1 MKKMSKI
8 LTFILVLAMVLGTVA
23 MAAEPSY
30 TISATD
36 GSLEHGSIT
45 LTYTYTVTKDVTD
58 DNNNTTSETKEV
70 TETAFLKKG
79 SLSADI
85 PKDAKVVISFNANTG
100 YEFIGAKDDANNP
113 IEDGAEITLTKSLI
127 ITPEFRLKDTLGGEA
142 KISSFKIDAI
152 CPSAYYWQQCHK
164 KDSNSNSV
172 LDNNLLKYTRYPGKL
187 NGTQSPSTEIA
198 KGYYVDLTLYVNDA
212 DYAAF
217 ISTNGN
223 SSDKFSVT
231 TPGDSSFLA
240 GSTNP
245 SASAVINAT
254 TDGKGYS
261 ITLTGVYYVGGSD
274 NTLKLIVTQGN
285 YNAILSCKI
294 DNATIIPTTPDDD
307 KPSEETTAAQPY
319 VIISSYSYGKGDLV
333 AGETRNVTMTFRNTS
348 KTMAVEN
355 MMVTMT
361 LPDAMMLTS
370 SSNSFYIE
378 SLAAEGTITK
388 TVNVTVKPT
397 AAAQSHSMTVD
408 FTYDYLD
415 NGTRRNAKTTE
426 TISMPVLQVDRFTVT
441 GIDLPTQIFVGE
453 ENNLSVNFVNKS
465 RTDIYNLSAKLS
477 CEALSNN
484 GEEQYLG
491 NLASGT
497 TSSAD
502 FYITANEKG
511 ELVGE
516 VIITYEDTNM
526 NQRTVS
532 VPFTTQAASYEDIY
546 GPTDPVDPGL
556 DPVGPVEP
564 ETTGFPWFWVI
575 AGVVVVAAGVFVAL
589 KLRKNK
595 KESVDEDED
604 I

>member
-1 MKKMSKI
+1 MTVKKMSKI

-23 MAAEPSY
+23 MAEVPTPAAKTPATQEETVTY
-30 TISATD
+30 TITAGIFTNGQMTIKYGTTQSPLASGASLTVEKDTEITVEFSAT
-36 GSLEHGSIT
+36 
-45 LTYTYTVTKDVTD
+45 
-58 DNNNTTSETKEV
+58 
-70 TETAFLKKG
+70 A
-79 SLSADI
+79 
-85 PKDAKVVISFNANTG
+85 G
-100 YEFIGAKDDANNP
+100 YEFVKATYKIGEK
-113 IEDGAEITLTKSLI
+113 ETSLSDGGKFTLTGDAT
-127 ITPEFRLKDTLGGEA
+127 ITPVFQAKSTLGGEKTA
-142 KISSFKIDAI
+142 DSFRLDAI
-152 CPSAYYWQQCHK
+152 CSGSYYWQMYHK
-164 KDSNSNSV
+164 DMA
-172 LDNNLLKYTRYPGKL
+172 NNKKYTKYPG
-187 NGTQSPSTEIA
+187 SPADKVNPSSEIV
-198 KGYYVDLTLYVNDA
+198 KGNYVDLTLYVTDNDFLSL
-212 DYAAF
+212 YG
-217 ISTNGN
+217 STGYSKNN
-223 SSDKFSVT
+223 FSVT

-240 GSTNP
+240 GSGAGAEIEKWTVG
-245 SASAVINAT
+245 STDKGMVIQ
-254 TDGKGYS
+254 
-261 ITLTGVYYVGGSD
+261 LTGVYYVGGSD
-274 NTLKLIVTQGN
+274 NTLKLIITQGN
-285 YNAILSCKI
+285 YNAIVTCKI
-294 DNATIIPTTPDDD
+294 DNATIIPTKPDDE
-307 KPSEETTAAQPY
+307 KPDTETTAAQPY

-333 AGETRNVTMTFRNTS
+333 AGETRNITMTFRNTS

-415 NGTRRNAKTTE
+415 NGVRRNAKTTE

-441 GIDLPTQIFVGE
+441 GIDQPQQIFIGE

-465 RTDIYNLSAKLS
+465 RTDIYNLSAKLN
-477 CEALSNN
+477 CEGLSNN

-502 FYITANEKG
+502 FYITGNEKC

-532 VPFTTQAASYEDIY
+532 VPFTTQVTSYEDVW
-546 GPTDPVDPGL
+546 GPSNPSVDPGT
-556 DPVGPVEP
+556 DPGTDPGMEEP
-564 ETTGFPWFWVI
+564 AGFPWFWVI
-575 AGVVVVAAGVFVAL
+575 GGVVVVAAGVFVYL

>member
-23 MAAEPSY
+23 MAEVPTPAANTPATQEETVTY
-30 TISATD
+30 TITAGTFTNGQMTIKYGTTQSPLASGASLTVEKDTEITVEFSAT
-36 GSLEHGSIT
+36 
-45 LTYTYTVTKDVTD
+45 
-58 DNNNTTSETKEV
+58 
-70 TETAFLKKG
+70 A
-79 SLSADI
+79 
-85 PKDAKVVISFNANTG
+85 G
-100 YEFIGAKDDANNP
+100 YEFVKATYKIGEK
-113 IEDGAEITLTKSLI
+113 ETSLSDGGKFTLTGDAT
-127 ITPEFRLKDTLGGEA
+127 ITPVFQAKSTLGGEKTA
-142 KISSFKIDAI
+142 DSFRLDAI
-152 CPSAYYWQQCHK
+152 CSGSYYWQMYHK
-164 KDSNSNSV
+164 DMA
-172 LDNNLLKYTRYPGKL
+172 NNKKYTKYPG
-187 NGTQSPSTEIA
+187 SPADKVNPSSEIV
-198 KGYYVDLTLYVNDA
+198 KGNYVDLTLYVTDNDFLSL
-212 DYAAF
+212 YG
-217 ISTNGN
+217 STGYSKNN
-223 SSDKFSVT
+223 FSVT

-240 GSTNP
+240 GSGAGAEIDKWTVG
-245 SASAVINAT
+245 STDKGMVIQ
-254 TDGKGYS
+254 
-261 ITLTGVYYVGGSD
+261 LTGVYYVGGSD
-274 NTLKLIVTQGN
+274 NTLKLIITQGN
-285 YNAILSCKI
+285 YNAIVTCKI
-294 DNATIIPTTPDDD
+294 DNATIIPTKPDDE
-307 KPSEETTAAQPY
+307 KPDTETTAAQPY

-415 NGTRRNAKTTE
+415 NGVRRNAKTTE

-441 GIDLPTQIFVGE
+441 GIDLPQQIFIGE

-465 RTDIYNLSAKLS
+465 RTDIYNLSAKLN
-477 CEALSNN
+477 CEGLSNN

-502 FYITANEKG
+502 FYITGNEKG

-532 VPFTTQAASYEDIY
+532 VPFTTQVTSYEDVW
-546 GPTDPVDPGL
+546 GPSNPSVDPGM
-556 DPVGPVEP
+556 DPGTDPGMEEP
-564 ETTGFPWFWVI
+564 AGFPWFWVI
-575 AGVVVVAAGVFVAL
+575 GGVAVVAAGVFVYL

>member
-8 LTFILVLAMVLGTVA
+8 LIFILVLAMVLGTVA
-23 MAAEPSY
+23 MAEVPTPAAKTPATQEETVTY
-30 TISATD
+30 TITAGIFTNGQMTIKYGTTQSPLASGASLTVEKDTEITVEFSAT
-36 GSLEHGSIT
+36 
-45 LTYTYTVTKDVTD
+45 
-58 DNNNTTSETKEV
+58 
-70 TETAFLKKG
+70 A
-79 SLSADI
+79 
-85 PKDAKVVISFNANTG
+85 G
-100 YEFIGAKDDANNP
+100 YEFVKATYKIGEK
-113 IEDGAEITLTKSLI
+113 ETSLSDGGKFTLTGDAT
-127 ITPEFRLKDTLGGEA
+127 ITPVFQAKSTLGGEKTA
-142 KISSFKIDAI
+142 DSFRLDAI
-152 CPSAYYWQQCHK
+152 CSGSYYWQMYHK
-164 KDSNSNSV
+164 DMA
-172 LDNNLLKYTRYPGKL
+172 NNKKYTKYPG
-187 NGTQSPSTEIA
+187 SPLDKVNPSSEIV
-198 KGYYVDLTLYVNDA
+198 KGNYVDLTLYVTDNDFLSL
-212 DYAAF
+212 YG
-217 ISTNGN
+217 STGYSKNN
-223 SSDKFSVT
+223 FSVT

-240 GSTNP
+240 GSGAGAEIEKWTVG
-245 SASAVINAT
+245 STDKGMVIQ
-254 TDGKGYS
+254 
-261 ITLTGVYYVGGSD
+261 LTGVYYVGGSD
-274 NTLKLIVTQGN
+274 NTLKLIITQGN
-285 YNAILSCKI
+285 YNAIVTCKI
-294 DNATIIPTTPDDD
+294 DNATIIPTKPDDE
-307 KPSEETTAAQPY
+307 KPDTETTAAQPY

-333 AGETRNVTMTFRNTS
+333 AGETRNITMTFRNTS

-415 NGTRRNAKTTE
+415 NGVRRNAKTTE
-426 TISMPVLQVDRFTVT
+426 SISMPVLQVDRFTVT
-441 GIDLPTQIFVGE
+441 GIDLSQEIFMGE

-465 RTDIYNLSAKLS
+465 RTEIYNLSAKLN
-477 CEALSNN
+477 CEGLSNN

-497 TSSAD
+497 ASSAD
-502 FYITANEKG
+502 FYITGNEKG

-532 VPFTTQAASYEDIY
+532 VPFTTKVTSYEDAW
-546 GPTDPVDPGL
+546 GPQG
-556 DPVGPVEP
+556 PVGPQNPDDPGMDPGMEEP
-564 ETTGFPWFWVI
+564 AGFPWFWVI
-575 AGVVVVAAGVFVAL
+575 GGVVVVAAGVFVYL

-595 KESVDEDED
+595 KESVEEDED

>member
-1 MKKMSKI
+1 MTVKKMSKI
-8 LTFILVLAMVLGTVA
+8 LTFILVLAMVLSTVA
-23 MAAEPSY
+23 MAEVPTPAAKTPATKEETVTYTITAGTVENGTLTIKYGSTQEPLTTGAKTAAIAKDTDITVVAEPKAGYELVALNY
-30 TISATD
+30 TIGETTTDIKTD
-36 GSLEHGSIT
+36 GKFT
-45 LTYTYTVTKDVTD
+45 LT
-58 DNNNTTSETKEV
+58 
-70 TETAFLKKG
+70 G
-79 SLSADI
+79 
-85 PKDAKVVISFNANTG
+85 NAT
-100 YEFIGAKDDANNP
+100 
-113 IEDGAEITLTKSLI
+113 
-127 ITPEFRLKDTLGGEA
+127 ITPVFQAKSTLGGEKTA
-142 KISSFKIDAI
+142 DSFRLDAI
-152 CPSAYYWQQCHK
+152 CSGSYYWQMYHK
-164 KDSNSNSV
+164 DMA
-172 LDNNLLKYTRYPGKL
+172 NNKKYTKYPG
-187 NGTQSPSTEIA
+187 SPADKVNPSSEIV
-198 KGYYVDLTLYVNDA
+198 KGNYVDLTLYVTDNDFLSL
-212 DYAAF
+212 YG
-217 ISTNGN
+217 STGYSKNN
-223 SSDKFSVT
+223 FSVT

-240 GSTNP
+240 GSGAGAEIEKWTVG
-245 SASAVINAT
+245 STDKGMVIQ
-254 TDGKGYS
+254 
-261 ITLTGVYYVGGSD
+261 LTGVYYVGGSD
-274 NTLKLIVTQGN
+274 NTLKLIITQGN
-285 YNAILSCKI
+285 YNAIVTCKI
-294 DNATIIPTTPDDD
+294 DNATIIPTKPDDE
-307 KPSEETTAAQPY
+307 KPDTETTAAQPY

-333 AGETRNVTMTFRNTS
+333 AGETRNITMTFRNTS

-415 NGTRRNAKTTE
+415 NGVRRNAKTTE

-441 GIDLPTQIFVGE
+441 GIDLPQQIFIGE

-465 RTDIYNLSAKLS
+465 RTDIYNLSAKLN
-477 CEALSNN
+477 CEGLSNN

-502 FYITANEKG
+502 FYITGNEKC

-532 VPFTTQAASYEDIY
+532 VPFTTQVTSYEDVW
-546 GPTDPVDPGL
+546 GPSNPSVDPGM
-556 DPVGPVEP
+556 DPGTDPGMEEP
-564 ETTGFPWFWVI
+564 AGFPWFWVI
-575 AGVVVVAAGVFVAL
+575 GGVVVVAAGVFVYL

>member
-1 MKKMSKI
+1 MTVKKMSKI

-23 MAAEPSY
+23 MAEVPTPAANTPATQEETVTY
-30 TISATD
+30 TITAGTFTNGQMTIKYGTTQSPLASGASLTVEKDTEITVEFSAT
-36 GSLEHGSIT
+36 
-45 LTYTYTVTKDVTD
+45 
-58 DNNNTTSETKEV
+58 
-70 TETAFLKKG
+70 A
-79 SLSADI
+79 
-85 PKDAKVVISFNANTG
+85 G
-100 YEFIGAKDDANNP
+100 YEFVKATYKIGEK
-113 IEDGAEITLTKSLI
+113 ETSLSDGGKFTLTGDAT
-127 ITPEFRLKDTLGGEA
+127 ITPVFQAKSTLGGEKTA
-142 KISSFKIDAI
+142 DSFRLDAI
-152 CPSAYYWQQCHK
+152 CSGSYYWQMYHK
-164 KDSNSNSV
+164 DMA
-172 LDNNLLKYTRYPGKL
+172 NNKKYTKYPG
-187 NGTQSPSTEIA
+187 SPADKVNPSSEIV
-198 KGYYVDLTLYVNDA
+198 KGNYVDLTLYVTDND
-212 DYAAF
+212 F
-217 ISTNGN
+217 LKLCSSTGYSKDN
-223 SSDKFSVT
+223 FSVT

-240 GSTNP
+240 GSGAGAEIGKWTVG
-245 SASAVINAT
+245 STDKGMVIQ
-254 TDGKGYS
+254 
-261 ITLTGVYYVGGSD
+261 LTGVYYVGGSD
-274 NTLKLIVTQGN
+274 NTLKLIITQGN
-285 YNAILSCKI
+285 YNAIVTCKI
-294 DNATIIPTTPDDD
+294 DNATIIPTKPDDE
-307 KPSEETTAAQPY
+307 KPDTETTAAQPY

-333 AGETRNVTMTFRNTS
+333 AGETRNITMTFRNTS

-415 NGTRRNAKTTE
+415 NGVRRNAKTTE

-441 GIDLPTQIFVGE
+441 GIDLPQQIFIGE

-465 RTDIYNLSAKLS
+465 RTDIYNLSAKLN
-477 CEALSNN
+477 CEGLSNN

-502 FYITANEKG
+502 FYITGNEKG

-532 VPFTTQAASYEDIY
+532 VPFTTQVTSYEDVW
-546 GPTDPVDPGL
+546 GPSNPSVDPGM
-556 DPVGPVEP
+556 DPGTDPGMEEP
-564 ETTGFPWFWVI
+564 AGFPWFWVI
-575 AGVVVVAAGVFVAL
+575 GGVAVVAAGVFVYL

>member
-23 MAAEPSY
+23 MAAEGDSTGTPTATTTY
-30 TISATD
+30 TITAGAFTNGTITVKYSD
-36 GSLEHGSIT
+36 GGKDYQLSIT
-45 LTYTYTVTKDVTD
+45 AGGTVTVKSGTKVT
-58 DNNNTTSETKEV
+58 V
-70 TETAFLKKG
+70 
-79 SLSADI
+79 
-85 PKDAKVVISFNANTG
+85 SFNPKPG
-100 YEFIGAKDDANNP
+100 YEFVSATYKVGDTDAKSVADFGE
-113 IEDGAEITLTKSLI
+113 IEITGNTA
-127 ITPEFRLKDTLGGEA
+127 ITPVFQAKSTLGGEKTA
-142 KISSFKIDAI
+142 DSFRLDAI
-152 CPSAYYWQQCHK
+152 CSGSYYWQMYHK
-164 KDSNSNSV
+164 DMA
-172 LDNNLLKYTRYPGKL
+172 NNKKYTKYPG
-187 NGTQSPSTEIA
+187 SPADKVNPSSEIV
-198 KGYYVDLTLYVNDA
+198 KGNYVDLTLYVTDT
-212 DYAAF
+212 DYVTF
-217 ISTNGN
+217 INGDT
-223 SSDKFSVT
+223 DKNKLFSVT

-240 GSTNP
+240 GNTTP
-245 SASAVINAT
+245 SANAEIAAWE
-254 TDGKGYS
+254 GKGY
-261 ITLTGVYYVGGSD
+261 TVKLTGVYYVGGSD
-274 NTLKLIVTQGN
+274 NTLKLIITQGN

-294 DNATIIPTTPDDD
+294 DNATIVPEKENDKKPD
-307 KPSEETTAAQPY
+307 EETTAAQPY

-333 AGETRNVTMTFRNTS
+333 AGETRNITMTFRNTS

-415 NGTRRNAKTTE
+415 NGVRRNAKTTE

-441 GIDLPTQIFVGE
+441 GIDLPQQIFIGE

-465 RTDIYNLSAKLS
+465 RTDIYNLSAKLN
-477 CEALSNN
+477 CEGLSNN

-502 FYITANEKG
+502 FYITGNEKC

-532 VPFTTQAASYEDIY
+532 VPFTTQVTSYEDVW
-546 GPTDPVDPGL
+546 GPSNPSVDPGM
-556 DPVGPVEP
+556 DPGTDPGMEEP
-564 ETTGFPWFWVI
+564 AGFPWFWVI
-575 AGVVVVAAGVFVAL
+575 GGVVVVAAGVFVYL

>member
-1 MKKMSKI
+1 MTVKKMSKI

-23 MAAEPSY
+23 MADQSDGTNTGNTTNDTYTITAGSFENGTLTIKYDSTQSPLTAGATSKAIAKGTEVTILAEPKAGYELVALNY
-30 TISATD
+30 TIGETTTDIKTD
-36 GSLEHGSIT
+36 GKFT
-45 LTYTYTVTKDVTD
+45 LT
-58 DNNNTTSETKEV
+58 
-70 TETAFLKKG
+70 G
-79 SLSADI
+79 
-85 PKDAKVVISFNANTG
+85 NAT
-100 YEFIGAKDDANNP
+100 
-113 IEDGAEITLTKSLI
+113 
-127 ITPEFRLKDTLGGEA
+127 ITPVFQAKSTLGGEKTA
-142 KISSFKIDAI
+142 DSFRLDAI
-152 CPSAYYWQQCHK
+152 CSGSYYWQMYHK
-164 KDSNSNSV
+164 DMA
-172 LDNNLLKYTRYPGKL
+172 NNKKYTKYPG
-187 NGTQSPSTEIA
+187 SPADKVNPSSEIV
-198 KGYYVDLTLYVNDA
+198 KGNYVDLTLYVTD
-212 DYAAF
+212 DDFLSLYG
-217 ISTNGN
+217 STGYSKNN
-223 SSDKFSVT
+223 FSVT

-240 GSTNP
+240 GSGAGAEIEKWTVG
-245 SASAVINAT
+245 STDKGMVIQ
-254 TDGKGYS
+254 
-261 ITLTGVYYVGGSD
+261 LTGVYYVGGSD
-274 NTLKLIVTQGN
+274 NTLKLIITQGN
-285 YNAILSCKI
+285 YNAIVTCKI
-294 DNATIIPTTPDDD
+294 DNATIVPEKENDKKPD
-307 KPSEETTAAQPY
+307 EETTAAQPY

-333 AGETRNVTMTFRNTS
+333 AGETRNITMTFRNTS

-415 NGTRRNAKTTE
+415 NGVRRNAKTTE

-441 GIDLPTQIFVGE
+441 GIDLPQQIFIGE

-465 RTDIYNLSAKLS
+465 RTDIYNLSAKLN
-477 CEALSNN
+477 CEGLSNN

-502 FYITANEKG
+502 FYITGNEKC

-532 VPFTTQAASYEDIY
+532 VPFTTQVTSYEDVW
-546 GPTDPVDPGL
+546 GPSNPSVDPGM
-556 DPVGPVEP
+556 DPGTDPGMEEP
-564 ETTGFPWFWVI
+564 AGFPWFWVI
-575 AGVVVVAAGVFVAL
+575 GGVVVVAAGVFVYL

>member
-1 MKKMSKI
+1 MTVKKMSKI

-23 MAAEPSY
+23 MAAETP
-30 TISATD
+30 
-36 GSLEHGSIT
+36 
-45 LTYTYTVTKDVTD
+45 YTVSAPADSLTHGKITITYDTADTEKDGTKTVNGFLNST
-58 DNNNTTSETKEV
+58 TTSIELPSDVKKIKV
-70 TETAFLKKG
+70 SFTAN
-79 SLSADI
+79 
-85 PKDAKVVISFNANTG
+85 PG
-100 YEFIGAKDDANNP
+100 YEFVSATYKVGDADAKPVADFGE
-113 IEDGAEITLTKSLI
+113 IEITGNTT
-127 ITPEFRLKDTLGGEA
+127 ITPVFQAKSTLGGEKTA
-142 KISSFKIDAI
+142 DSFRLDAI
-152 CPSAYYWQQCHK
+152 CSGSYYWQMYHK
-164 KDSNSNSV
+164 DMA
-172 LDNNLLKYTRYPGKL
+172 NNKKYTKYPG
-187 NGTQSPSTEIA
+187 SPADKVNPSSEIV
-198 KGYYVDLTLYVNDA
+198 KGNYVDLTLYVTDT
-212 DYAAF
+212 DYVTF
-217 ISTNGN
+217 INGDT
-223 SSDKFSVT
+223 DKNKLFSVT

-240 GSTNP
+240 GNTTP
-245 SASAVINAT
+245 SANAEIAAWE
-254 TDGKGYS
+254 GKGY
-261 ITLTGVYYVGGSD
+261 TVKLTGVYYVGGSD
-274 NTLKLIVTQGN
+274 NTLKLIITQGN
-285 YNAILSCKI
+285 YNAIVTCKI
-294 DNATIIPTTPDDD
+294 DNATIVPEKENDKKPD
-307 KPSEETTAAQPY
+307 EETTAAQPY

-333 AGETRNVTMTFRNTS
+333 AGETRNITMTFRNTS

-415 NGTRRNAKTTE
+415 NGVRRNAKTTE

-441 GIDLPTQIFVGE
+441 GIDLPQQIFIGE

-465 RTDIYNLSAKLS
+465 RTDIYNLSAKLN
-477 CEALSNN
+477 CEGLSNN

-502 FYITANEKG
+502 FYITGNEKC

-532 VPFTTQAASYEDIY
+532 VPFTTQVTSYEDVW
-546 GPTDPVDPGL
+546 GPSNPSVDPGM
-556 DPVGPVEP
+556 DPGTDPGMEEP
-564 ETTGFPWFWVI
+564 AGFPWFWVI
-575 AGVVVVAAGVFVAL
+575 GGVVVVAAGVFVYL

-595 KESVDEDED
+595 KESVEEDED

>member
-1 MKKMSKI
+1 MTVKKMSKI
-8 LTFILVLAMVLGTVA
+8 LIFILVLAMVLGTVA
-23 MAAEPSY
+23 MAEVPTPAAKTPATQEETVTY
-30 TISATD
+30 TITAGIFTNGQMTIKYGTTQSPLASGASLTVEKDTEITVELSAT
-36 GSLEHGSIT
+36 
-45 LTYTYTVTKDVTD
+45 
-58 DNNNTTSETKEV
+58 
-70 TETAFLKKG
+70 A
-79 SLSADI
+79 
-85 PKDAKVVISFNANTG
+85 G
-100 YEFIGAKDDANNP
+100 YEFVKATYKIGEK
-113 IEDGAEITLTKSLI
+113 ETSLSDGGKFTLTGDAT
-127 ITPEFRLKDTLGGEA
+127 ITPVFQAKSTLGGEKTA
-142 KISSFKIDAI
+142 DSFRLDAI
-152 CPSAYYWQQCHK
+152 CSGSYYWQMYHK
-164 KDSNSNSV
+164 DMA
-172 LDNNLLKYTRYPGKL
+172 NNKKYTKYPG
-187 NGTQSPSTEIA
+187 SPADKVNPSSEIV
-198 KGYYVDLTLYVNDA
+198 KGNYVDLTLYVTD
-212 DYAAF
+212 DDFLSLYG
-217 ISTNGN
+217 STGYNKN
-223 SSDKFSVT
+223 NFSVT

-240 GSTNP
+240 GSGAGAEIEKWTVG
-245 SASAVINAT
+245 STDKGMVIQ
-254 TDGKGYS
+254 
-261 ITLTGVYYVGGSD
+261 LTGVYYVGGND

-294 DNATIIPTTPDDD
+294 DNATIVPEKENDKKPD
-307 KPSEETTAAQPY
+307 EETTAAQPY

-333 AGETRNVTMTFRNTS
+333 AGETRNITMTFRNTS

-415 NGTRRNAKTTE
+415 NGVRRNAKTTE

-441 GIDLPTQIFVGE
+441 GIDLPQQIFIGE

-465 RTDIYNLSAKLS
+465 RTDIYNLSAKLN
-477 CEALSNN
+477 CEGLSNN

-502 FYITANEKG
+502 FYITGNEKC

-532 VPFTTQAASYEDIY
+532 VPFTTQVTSYEDVW
-546 GPTDPVDPGL
+546 GPSNPSVDPGT
-556 DPVGPVEP
+556 DPGTDPGMEEP
-564 ETTGFPWFWVI
+564 AGFPWFWVI
-575 AGVVVVAAGVFVAL
+575 GGVVVVAAGVFVYL

>member
-1 MKKMSKI
+1 MTVKKMSKI

-23 MAAEPSY
+23 MAEVPTPAAKTPATQEETVTY
-30 TISATD
+30 TITAGTFTNGQMTIKYGTTQSPLASGASLTVEKDTEITVEFSAT
-36 GSLEHGSIT
+36 
-45 LTYTYTVTKDVTD
+45 
-58 DNNNTTSETKEV
+58 
-70 TETAFLKKG
+70 A
-79 SLSADI
+79 
-85 PKDAKVVISFNANTG
+85 G
-100 YEFIGAKDDANNP
+100 YEFVKATYKIGEN
-113 IEDGAEITLTKSLI
+113 ETSLSDGGKFTLTGNAT
-127 ITPEFRLKDTLGGEA
+127 ITPVFQAKSTLGGEKA
-142 KISSFKIDAI
+142 ADSFRLDAI
-152 CPSAYYWQQCHK
+152 CSGSYYWQMYHK
-164 KDSNSNSV
+164 DMA
-172 LDNNLLKYTRYPGKL
+172 NNKKYTKYPG
-187 NGTQSPSTEIA
+187 SPADKVNPSSEIV
-198 KGYYVDLTLYVNDA
+198 KGNYVDLTLYVTD
-212 DYAAF
+212 DDFLSLYG
-217 ISTNGN
+217 STGYSKNN
-223 SSDKFSVT
+223 FSVT

-240 GSTNP
+240 GSGAGAEIEKWTVG
-245 SASAVINAT
+245 S
-254 TDGKGYS
+254 TDKGME
-261 ITLTGVYYVGGSD
+261 IQLTGVYYVGGSD
-274 NTLKLIVTQGN
+274 NTLKLIITQGN
-285 YNAILSCKI
+285 YNAIVTCKI
-294 DNATIIPTTPDDD
+294 DNATIIPTKPDDE
-307 KPSEETTAAQPY
+307 KPDTETTAAQPY

-333 AGETRNVTMTFRNTS
+333 AGETRNITMTFRNTS

-415 NGTRRNAKTTE
+415 NGVRRNAKTTE

-441 GIDLPTQIFVGE
+441 GIDLSQEIFMGE

-465 RTDIYNLSAKLS
+465 RTEIYNLSAKLN
-477 CEALSNN
+477 CEGLSNN

-497 TSSAD
+497 ASSAD
-502 FYITANEKG
+502 FYITGNEKG

-532 VPFTTQAASYEDIY
+532 VPFTTKVTSYEDVW
-546 GPTDPVDPGL
+546 GPQGPVSPQNPDDPGM
-556 DPVGPVEP
+556 DPGMEQPA
-564 ETTGFPWFWVI
+564 GFPWFWVI
-575 AGVVVVAAGVFVAL
+575 GGVVVVAAGVFVYL

-595 KESVDEDED
+595 KESVEEDED

>member
-1 MKKMSKI
+1 MTVKKMSKI

-23 MAAEPSY
+23 MAADGDPVTTPTY
-30 TISATD
+30 TITAGTFTNGSISLTLVGND
-36 GSLEHGSIT
+36 GKDTSLGSIT
-45 LTYTYTVTKDVTD
+45 VTNGKIENIEKDSKV
-58 DNNNTTSETKEV
+58 
-70 TETAFLKKG
+70 
-79 SLSADI
+79 
-85 PKDAKVVISFNANTG
+85 KVVFVPSPG
-100 YEFIGAKDDANNP
+100 YEFVGAKDGTEK
-113 IEDGAEITLTKSLI
+113 IIKDGDVLTITDNLT
-127 ITPEFRLKDTLGGEA
+127 ITPVFAPKASLGSAAAVNSYTLQ
-142 KISSFKIDAI
+142 AI
-152 CPSAYYWQQCHK
+152 CPSAYYWQQYHK
-164 KDSNSNSV
+164 TTGGGDT
-172 LDNNLLKYTRYPGKL
+172 KYTRYPGKL

-198 KGYYVDLTLYVNDA
+198 KGYYVDLTLYVNDT
-212 DYAAF
+212 DYVTF
-217 ISTNGN
+217 IGQEGN
-223 SSDKFSVT
+223 DNDKFSVT

-240 GSTNP
+240 GNTTP
-245 SASAVINAT
+245 SANAEIAPWEE
-254 TDGKGYS
+254 GKGY
-261 ITLTGVYYVGGSD
+261 TVKLTGVYYVGGND

-294 DNATIIPTTPDDD
+294 DNATIVPEKENDKKPD
-307 KPSEETTAAQPY
+307 EETTAAQPY

-333 AGETRNVTMTFRNTS
+333 AGETRNITMTFRNTS

-388 TVNVTVKPT
+388 TVNVTVKSN

-415 NGTRRNAKTTE
+415 NGVRRNAKTTE

-441 GIDLPTQIFVGE
+441 GIDLPQQIFIGE

-465 RTDIYNLSAKLS
+465 RTDIYNLSAKLN
-477 CEALSNN
+477 CEGLSNN

-502 FYITANEKG
+502 FYITGNEKC

-532 VPFTTQAASYEDIY
+532 VPFTTQVTSYEDVW
-546 GPTDPVDPGL
+546 GPSNPSVDPGM
-556 DPVGPVEP
+556 DPGTDPGMEEP
-564 ETTGFPWFWVI
+564 AGFPWFWVI
-575 AGVVVVAAGVFVAL
+575 GGVVVVAAGVFVYL

>member
-1 MKKMSKI
+1 MTVKKMSKI

-23 MAAEPSY
+23 MAEVPTPAANTPATQEETVTY
-30 TISATD
+30 TITAGTFTNGQMTIKYGTTQSPLASGASLTVEKDTEITVEFSAT
-36 GSLEHGSIT
+36 
-45 LTYTYTVTKDVTD
+45 
-58 DNNNTTSETKEV
+58 
-70 TETAFLKKG
+70 A
-79 SLSADI
+79 
-85 PKDAKVVISFNANTG
+85 G
-100 YEFIGAKDDANNP
+100 YEFVKATYKIGEK
-113 IEDGAEITLTKSLI
+113 ETSLSDGGKFTLTGDAT
-127 ITPEFRLKDTLGGEA
+127 ITPVFQAKSTLGGEKTA
-142 KISSFKIDAI
+142 DSFRLDAI
-152 CPSAYYWQQCHK
+152 CSGSYYWQMYHK
-164 KDSNSNSV
+164 DMA
-172 LDNNLLKYTRYPGKL
+172 NNKKYTKYPG
-187 NGTQSPSTEIA
+187 SPADKVNPSSEIV
-198 KGYYVDLTLYVNDA
+198 KGNYVDLTLYVTDND
-212 DYAAF
+212 F
-217 ISTNGN
+217 LKLCSSTGYSKDN
-223 SSDKFSVT
+223 FSVT

-240 GSTNP
+240 GSGAGAEIGKWTVG
-245 SASAVINAT
+245 STDKGMVIQ
-254 TDGKGYS
+254 
-261 ITLTGVYYVGGSD
+261 LTGVYYVGGSD
-274 NTLKLIVTQGN
+274 NTLKLIITQGN
-285 YNAILSCKI
+285 YNAIVTCKI
-294 DNATIIPTTPDDD
+294 DNATIIPTKPDDE
-307 KPSEETTAAQPY
+307 KPDTETTAAQPY

-415 NGTRRNAKTTE
+415 NGVRRNAKTTE

-441 GIDLPTQIFVGE
+441 GIDLPQQIFIGE

-465 RTDIYNLSAKLS
+465 RTDIYNLSAKLN
-477 CEALSNN
+477 CEGLSNN

-502 FYITANEKG
+502 FYITGNEKC

-532 VPFTTQAASYEDIY
+532 VPFTTQVTSYEDVW
-546 GPTDPVDPGL
+546 GPSNPSVDPGM
-556 DPVGPVEP
+556 DPGTDPGMEEP
-564 ETTGFPWFWVI
+564 AGFPWFWVI
-575 AGVVVVAAGVFVAL
+575 GGVAVVAAGVFVYL

>member
-1 MKKMSKI
+1 MTVKKISKI

-23 MAAEPSY
+23 MADQSDGTNTGNTTNDTYTITAGSFENGTLTIKYDSTQSPLTAGAISKAIAKGTEVTILAEPKAGYELVALNY
-30 TISATD
+30 TIGETTTDIKTD
-36 GSLEHGSIT
+36 GKFT
-45 LTYTYTVTKDVTD
+45 LT
-58 DNNNTTSETKEV
+58 
-70 TETAFLKKG
+70 G
-79 SLSADI
+79 
-85 PKDAKVVISFNANTG
+85 NAT
-100 YEFIGAKDDANNP
+100 
-113 IEDGAEITLTKSLI
+113 
-127 ITPEFRLKDTLGGEA
+127 ITPVFQAKSTLGGEKTA
-142 KISSFKIDAI
+142 DSFRLDAI
-152 CPSAYYWQQCHK
+152 CSGSYYWQMYHK
-164 KDSNSNSV
+164 DMA
-172 LDNNLLKYTRYPGKL
+172 NNKKYTKYPG
-187 NGTQSPSTEIA
+187 SPADKVNPSSEIV
-198 KGYYVDLTLYVNDA
+198 KGNYVDLTLYVTDNDFLSL
-212 DYAAF
+212 YG
-217 ISTNGN
+217 STGYSKNN
-223 SSDKFSVT
+223 FSVT

-240 GSTNP
+240 GSGAGAEIEKWTVG
-245 SASAVINAT
+245 STDKGMVIQ
-254 TDGKGYS
+254 
-261 ITLTGVYYVGGSD
+261 LTGVYYVGGSD
-274 NTLKLIVTQGN
+274 NTLKLIITQGN
-285 YNAILSCKI
+285 YNAIVTCKI
-294 DNATIIPTTPDDD
+294 DNATIIPTKPDDE
-307 KPSEETTAAQPY
+307 KPDTETTAAQPY

-333 AGETRNVTMTFRNTS
+333 AGETRNITMTFRNTS

-415 NGTRRNAKTTE
+415 NGVRRNAKTTE

-441 GIDLPTQIFVGE
+441 GIDLPQQIFIGE

-465 RTDIYNLSAKLS
+465 RTDIYNLSAKLN
-477 CEALSNN
+477 CEGLSNN

-502 FYITANEKG
+502 FYITGNEKG

-532 VPFTTQAASYEDIY
+532 VPFTTQVTSYEDVW
-546 GPTDPVDPGL
+546 GPSNPSVDPGM
-556 DPVGPVEP
+556 DPGTDPGMEEP
-564 ETTGFPWFWVI
+564 AGFPWFWVI
-575 AGVVVVAAGVFVAL
+575 GGVVVVAAGVFVYL

>member
-8 LTFILVLAMVLGTVA
+8 LTFILVLAMVLSTVA
-23 MAAEPSY
+23 MADQSDGTNTGNTTNDTYTITAGSFENGTLTIKYDSTQSPLTAGATSKAIAKGTEVTILAEPKAGYELVALNY
-30 TISATD
+30 TIGKTTTDIKTD
-36 GSLEHGSIT
+36 GKFT
-45 LTYTYTVTKDVTD
+45 LT
-58 DNNNTTSETKEV
+58 
-70 TETAFLKKG
+70 G
-79 SLSADI
+79 
-85 PKDAKVVISFNANTG
+85 NAT
-100 YEFIGAKDDANNP
+100 
-113 IEDGAEITLTKSLI
+113 
-127 ITPEFRLKDTLGGEA
+127 ITPVFQAKSTLGGEKTA
-142 KISSFKIDAI
+142 DSFRLDAI
-152 CPSAYYWQQCHK
+152 CSGSYYWQMYHK
-164 KDSNSNSV
+164 DMA
-172 LDNNLLKYTRYPGKL
+172 NNKKYTKYPGPPADKV
-187 NGTQSPSTEIA
+187 NPSSEIV
-198 KGYYVDLTLYVNDA
+198 KGNYVDLTLYVTDNDFLSL
-212 DYAAF
+212 YG
-217 ISTNGN
+217 STGYSKDN
-223 SSDKFSVT
+223 FSVT

-240 GSTNP
+240 GSGAGAEIEKWTVG
-245 SASAVINAT
+245 STDKGMVIQ
-254 TDGKGYS
+254 
-261 ITLTGVYYVGGSD
+261 LTGVYYVGGND
-274 NTLKLIVTQGN
+274 NTLKLIITQGN
-285 YNAILSCKI
+285 YNAIVTCKI
-294 DNATIIPTTPDDD
+294 DNATIIPTKPDDE
-307 KPSEETTAAQPY
+307 KPDTETTAAQPY

-333 AGETRNVTMTFRNTS
+333 AGETRNITMTFRNTS

-415 NGTRRNAKTTE
+415 NGVRRNAKTTE

-441 GIDLPTQIFVGE
+441 GIDLSQEIFMGE

-465 RTDIYNLSAKLS
+465 RTEIYNLSAKLN
-477 CEALSNN
+477 CEGLSNN

-497 TSSAD
+497 ASSAD
-502 FYITANEKG
+502 FYITGNEKG

-532 VPFTTQAASYEDIY
+532 VPFTTKVVSYEDVW
-546 GPTDPVDPGL
+546 GPQG
-556 DPVGPVEP
+556 PVGPQNPDDPGMDPGMEEP
-564 ETTGFPWFWVI
+564 AGFPWFWVI
-575 AGVVVVAAGVFVAL
+575 GGVVVVAAGVFVYL

-595 KESVDEDED
+595 KESVEEDED

>member
-8 LTFILVLAMVLGTVA
+8 LIFILVLAMVLGTVA
-23 MAAEPSY
+23 MAEVPTPAAKTPATQEETVTY
-30 TISATD
+30 TSTAGIFTNGQMTIKYGTPKSPLASGASLTVEKDTEITVEFSAT
-36 GSLEHGSIT
+36 
-45 LTYTYTVTKDVTD
+45 
-58 DNNNTTSETKEV
+58 
-70 TETAFLKKG
+70 A
-79 SLSADI
+79 
-85 PKDAKVVISFNANTG
+85 G
-100 YEFIGAKDDANNP
+100 YEFVKATYKIGEK
-113 IEDGAEITLTKSLI
+113 ETSLSDGGKFTLTGDAT
-127 ITPEFRLKDTLGGEA
+127 ITPVFQAKSTLGGEKTA
-142 KISSFKIDAI
+142 DSFRLDAI
-152 CPSAYYWQQCHK
+152 CSGSYYWQMYHK
-164 KDSNSNSV
+164 DMA
-172 LDNNLLKYTRYPGKL
+172 NNKKYTKYPG
-187 NGTQSPSTEIA
+187 SPADKVNPSSEIV
-198 KGYYVDLTLYVNDA
+198 KGNYVDLTLYVTD
-212 DYAAF
+212 DDFLSLYG
-217 ISTNGN
+217 STGYNKN
-223 SSDKFSVT
+223 NFSVT

-240 GSTNP
+240 GSGAGAEIEKWTVG
-245 SASAVINAT
+245 STDKGMVIQ
-254 TDGKGYS
+254 
-261 ITLTGVYYVGGSD
+261 LTGVYYVGGND

-294 DNATIIPTTPDDD
+294 DNATIVPEKENDKKPD
-307 KPSEETTAAQPY
+307 EETTAAQPY

-333 AGETRNVTMTFRNTS
+333 AGETRNITMTFRNTS

-415 NGTRRNAKTTE
+415 NGVRRNAKTTE

-441 GIDLPTQIFVGE
+441 GIDLPQQIFIGE

-465 RTDIYNLSAKLS
+465 RTDIYNLSAKLN
-477 CEALSNN
+477 CEGLSNN

-502 FYITANEKG
+502 FYITGNEKC

-532 VPFTTQAASYEDIY
+532 VPFTTQVTSYEDVW
-546 GPTDPVDPGL
+546 GPSNPSVDPGT
-556 DPVGPVEP
+556 DPGTDPGMEEP
-564 ETTGFPWFWVI
+564 AGFPWFWVI
-575 AGVVVVAAGVFVAL
+575 GGVVVVAAGVFVYL

>member
-1 MKKMSKI
+1 MTVKKISKI

-23 MAAEPSY
+23 MAADPSEGTNTGNTTNDTY
-30 TISATD
+30 TIAAGTFAN
-36 GSLEHGSIT
+36 GSMTLKYGDNNQVPMTSGS
-45 LTYTYTVTKDVTD
+45 TVTVAKDTEITVELD
-58 DNNNTTSETKEV
+58 ANAGYEIVKIICSSGGNTTEIADGGKFTV
-70 TETAFLKKG
+70 TGDT
-79 SLSADI
+79 
-85 PKDAKVVISFNANTG
+85 T
-100 YEFIGAKDDANNP
+100 
-113 IEDGAEITLTKSLI
+113 ITPVFQTKS
-127 ITPEFRLKDTLGGEA
+127 TLGGEKSA
-142 KISSFKIDAI
+142 DSFRLDAI
-152 CPSAYYWQQCHK
+152 CTGGYYWQMYHK
-164 KDSNSNSV
+164 DTA
-172 LDNNLLKYTRYPGKL
+172 NNKKYTKYPG
-187 NGTQSPSTEIA
+187 SPADKVNPSSEIA
-198 KGYYVDLTLYVNDA
+198 KGNYVDLTLYVA
-212 DYAAF
+212 DEDFLSLAN
-217 ISTNGN
+217 STSYNK
-223 SSDKFSVT
+223 DKFSVT

-240 GSTNP
+240 GSGAGAEIEKWTVDNTDKGM
-245 SASAVINAT
+245 VIQ
-254 TDGKGYS
+254 
-261 ITLTGVYYVGGSD
+261 LTGVYYVGGSD
-274 NTLKLIVTQGN
+274 NTLKLIITQDN
-285 YNAILSCKI
+285 YNAIITCKI
-294 DNATIIPTTPDDD
+294 DNATIIPEKSDDN

-415 NGTRRNAKTTE
+415 NGVRRNAKTTE

-441 GIDLPTQIFVGE
+441 GIDLATQIFVGE
-453 ENNLSVNFVNKS
+453 ENSLSVNFVNKS
-465 RTDIYNLSAKLS
+465 RTEIYNLSAKLN
-477 CEALSNN
+477 CEALTNN

-511 ELVGE
+511 DIVGE

-532 VPFTTQAASYEDIY
+532 VPFTTQATSYEDIY
-546 GPTDPVDPGL
+546 GPTDPGMDPGI
-556 DPVGPVEP
+556 EP
-564 ETTGFPWFWVI
+564 MPEEPTNAGFPWFWVI
-575 AGVVVVAAGVFVAL
+575 AGVVVVAAGVFVYL

-595 KESVDEDED
+595 KESVEEDED

>member
-1 MKKMSKI
+1 MTVKKMSKI

-23 MAAEPSY
+23 MADQSDGTNTGNTTNDTYTITAGSFENGTLTIKYDSTQSPLTAGATSKAIAKGTEVTILAEPKAGYELVALNY
-30 TISATD
+30 TIGETTTD
-36 GSLEHGSIT
+36 IKTVGKFT
-45 LTYTYTVTKDVTD
+45 LT
-58 DNNNTTSETKEV
+58 
-70 TETAFLKKG
+70 G
-79 SLSADI
+79 
-85 PKDAKVVISFNANTG
+85 DAT
-100 YEFIGAKDDANNP
+100 
-113 IEDGAEITLTKSLI
+113 
-127 ITPEFRLKDTLGGEA
+127 ITPVFQAKSTLGGEKTA
-142 KISSFKIDAI
+142 DSFRLDAI
-152 CPSAYYWQQCHK
+152 CSGSYYWQMYHK
-164 KDSNSNSV
+164 DMA
-172 LDNNLLKYTRYPGKL
+172 NNKKYTKYPG
-187 NGTQSPSTEIA
+187 SPADKVNPSSEIV
-198 KGYYVDLTLYVNDA
+198 KGNYVDLTLYVTDND
-212 DYAAF
+212 F
-217 ISTNGN
+217 LNLCSSTGYSKDN
-223 SSDKFSVT
+223 FSVT

-240 GSTNP
+240 GSGAGAEIEKWTVG
-245 SASAVINAT
+245 STDKGMVIQ
-254 TDGKGYS
+254 
-261 ITLTGVYYVGGSD
+261 LTGVYYVGGSD
-274 NTLKLIVTQGN
+274 NTLKLIITQGN
-285 YNAILSCKI
+285 YNAIVTCKI
-294 DNATIIPTTPDDD
+294 DNATIVPEKENDKKPD
-307 KPSEETTAAQPY
+307 EETTAAQPY

-378 SLAAEGTITK
+378 SLAAEGNITK

-415 NGTRRNAKTTE
+415 NGVRRNAKTTE
-426 TISMPVLQVDRFTVT
+426 SISMPVLQVDRFTVT
-441 GIDLPTQIFVGE
+441 GIDLPQEIFMGE
-453 ENNLSVNFVNKS
+453 ESNLSVNFVNKS
-465 RTDIYNLSAKLS
+465 RTEIYNLSAKLN
-477 CEALSNN
+477 CEGISNN

-502 FYITANEKG
+502 FYITGNEKG

-532 VPFTTQAASYEDIY
+532 VPFTTKVVSYEDVW
-546 GPTDPVDPGL
+546 GPQG
-556 DPVGPVEP
+556 PVGPQNPDDPGMDPGMEQP
-564 ETTGFPWFWVI
+564 AGFPWFWVI
-575 AGVVVVAAGVFVAL
+575 GGVVVVAAGVFVYL

-595 KESVDEDED
+595 KESVEEDED

>member
-1 MKKMSKI
+1 MKKISKI

-23 MAAEPSY
+23 MAEVPTPAAKTPATKEETVTYTITAGTVENGTLTIKYGSTQEPLTTGAKTAAIAKDTDITVVAEPKAGYELVALNY
-30 TISATD
+30 TIGETTTDIKTD
-36 GSLEHGSIT
+36 GKFT
-45 LTYTYTVTKDVTD
+45 LT
-58 DNNNTTSETKEV
+58 
-70 TETAFLKKG
+70 G
-79 SLSADI
+79 
-85 PKDAKVVISFNANTG
+85 NAT
-100 YEFIGAKDDANNP
+100 
-113 IEDGAEITLTKSLI
+113 
-127 ITPEFRLKDTLGGEA
+127 ITPVFQAKSTLGGEKTA
-142 KISSFKIDAI
+142 DSFRLDAI
-152 CPSAYYWQQCHK
+152 CSGSYYWQMYHK
-164 KDSNSNSV
+164 DMA
-172 LDNNLLKYTRYPGKL
+172 NNKKYTKYPG
-187 NGTQSPSTEIA
+187 SPADKVNPSSEIV
-198 KGYYVDLTLYVNDA
+198 KGNYVDLTLYVTDT
-212 DYAAF
+212 DYVTF
-217 ISTNGN
+217 INGDITKN
-223 SSDKFSVT
+223 ELFSVT

-240 GSTNP
+240 GSGAGAEIEKWTVG
-245 SASAVINAT
+245 STDKGMVIQ
-254 TDGKGYS
+254 
-261 ITLTGVYYVGGSD
+261 LTGVYYVGGSD
-274 NTLKLIVTQGN
+274 NTLKLIITQGN
-285 YNAILSCKI
+285 YNAIVTCKI
-294 DNATIIPTTPDDD
+294 DNATIIPTKPDDE
-307 KPSEETTAAQPY
+307 KPDTETTAAQPY

-333 AGETRNVTMTFRNTS
+333 AGETRNITMTFRNTS

-415 NGTRRNAKTTE
+415 NGVRRNAKTTE

-441 GIDLPTQIFVGE
+441 GIDLPQQIFIGE

-465 RTDIYNLSAKLS
+465 RTDIYNLSAKLN
-477 CEALSNN
+477 CEGLSNN

-502 FYITANEKG
+502 FYITGNEKG

-532 VPFTTQAASYEDIY
+532 VPFTTQVTSYEDVW
-546 GPTDPVDPGL
+546 GPSNPSVDPGM
-556 DPVGPVEP
+556 DPGTDPGMEEP
-564 ETTGFPWFWVI
+564 AGFPWFWVI
-575 AGVVVVAAGVFVAL
+575 GGVVVVAAGVFVYL

>member
-1 MKKMSKI
+1 MKKISKI

-23 MAAEPSY
+23 MAADGDPVTTPTY
-30 TISATD
+30 TITAGTFTNGTITVKYSD
-36 GSLEHGSIT
+36 GGKDYQPSIT
-45 LTYTYTVTKDVTD
+45 AGGTVTVKSGTQI
-58 DNNNTTSETKEV
+58 T
-70 TETAFLKKG
+70 L
-79 SLSADI
+79 
-85 PKDAKVVISFNANTG
+85 SFNPSPG
-100 YEFIGAKDDANNP
+100 YEFIKAVDGAKNVIKDEA
-113 IEDGAEITLTKSLI
+113 TLTI
-127 ITPEFRLKDTLGGEA
+127 TDNITITPEFAPKASLGSAAAVNSYTLQT
-142 KISSFKIDAI
+142 I
-152 CPSAYYWQQCHK
+152 CPSAYYWQQYHK
-164 KDSNSNSV
+164 TPGGGDT
-172 LDNNLLKYTRYPGKL
+172 KYTRYPGKL
-187 NGTQSPSTEIA
+187 NGNQSPSTEIA
-198 KGYYVDLTLYVNDA
+198 KGYYVDLTLYVNDT
-212 DYAAF
+212 DYVTF
-217 ISTNGN
+217 IGQEGN
-223 SSDKFSVT
+223 NNDKFSVT

-240 GSTNP
+240 GNTTP
-245 SASAVINAT
+245 SANAEIAALAE
-254 TDGKGYS
+254 GKGY
-261 ITLTGVYYVGGSD
+261 TVKLTGVYYVGGND

-294 DNATIIPTTPDDD
+294 DNATIVPEKENNKKPD
-307 KPSEETTAAQPY
+307 EETTAAQPY

-333 AGETRNVTMTFRNTS
+333 AGETRNITMTFRNTS

-388 TVNVTVKPT
+388 TVNVTVKSN

-415 NGTRRNAKTTE
+415 NGIRRNAKTTE
-426 TISMPVLQVDRFTVT
+426 SISMPVLQVDRFTVT
-441 GIDLPTQIFVGE
+441 GIDLPQEIFMGE
-453 ENNLSVNFVNKS
+453 ESNLSVNFVNKS
-465 RTDIYNLSAKLS
+465 RTEIYNLSAKLN
-477 CEALSNN
+477 CEGISNN

-502 FYITANEKG
+502 FYIKGNEKG

-532 VPFTTQAASYEDIY
+532 VPFTTKVVSHEDVW
-546 GPTDPVDPGL
+546 GPQG
-556 DPVGPVEP
+556 PVGPQNPDDPGMDPGMEQP
-564 ETTGFPWFWVI
+564 AGFPWFWVI
-575 AGVVVVAAGVFVAL
+575 GGVVVVAAGVFVYL

-595 KESVDEDED
+595 KESVEEDED

>member
-8 LTFILVLAMVLGTVA
+8 LIFILVLAMVLGTVA
-23 MAAEPSY
+23 MAEVPTPAAKTPATQEETVTY
-30 TISATD
+30 TITAGIFTNGQMMIKYGTTQSPLASGASLTVEKDTEITVEFSAT
-36 GSLEHGSIT
+36 
-45 LTYTYTVTKDVTD
+45 
-58 DNNNTTSETKEV
+58 
-70 TETAFLKKG
+70 A
-79 SLSADI
+79 
-85 PKDAKVVISFNANTG
+85 G
-100 YEFIGAKDDANNP
+100 YEFVKATYKIGEK
-113 IEDGAEITLTKSLI
+113 ETSLSDGGKFTLTGDAT
-127 ITPEFRLKDTLGGEA
+127 ITPVFQAKSTLGGEKTA
-142 KISSFKIDAI
+142 DSFRLDAI
-152 CPSAYYWQQCHK
+152 CSGSYYWQMYHK
-164 KDSNSNSV
+164 DMA
-172 LDNNLLKYTRYPGKL
+172 NNKKYTKYPG
-187 NGTQSPSTEIA
+187 SPADKVNPSSEIV
-198 KGYYVDLTLYVNDA
+198 KGNYVDLTLYVTD
-212 DYAAF
+212 DDFLSLYG
-217 ISTNGN
+217 STGYNKN
-223 SSDKFSVT
+223 NFSVT

-240 GSTNP
+240 GSGAGAEIEKWTVG
-245 SASAVINAT
+245 STDKGMVIQ
-254 TDGKGYS
+254 
-261 ITLTGVYYVGGSD
+261 LTGVYYVGGND

-294 DNATIIPTTPDDD
+294 DNATIVPEKENDKKPD
-307 KPSEETTAAQPY
+307 EETTAAQPY

-333 AGETRNVTMTFRNTS
+333 AGETRNITMTFRNTS

-415 NGTRRNAKTTE
+415 NGVRRNAKTTE

-441 GIDLPTQIFVGE
+441 GIDLPQQIFIGE

-465 RTDIYNLSAKLS
+465 RTDIYNLSAKLN
-477 CEALSNN
+477 CEGLSNN

-502 FYITANEKG
+502 FYITGNEKC

-532 VPFTTQAASYEDIY
+532 VPFTTQVTSYEDVW
-546 GPTDPVDPGL
+546 GPSNPSVDPGM
-556 DPVGPVEP
+556 DPGTDPGMEEP
-564 ETTGFPWFWVI
+564 AGFPWFWVI
-575 AGVVVVAAGVFVAL
+575 GGVVVVAAGVFVYL

>member
-8 LTFILVLAMVLGTVA
+8 LTFILVLAMVLSTVA
-23 MAAEPSY
+23 MAEVPTPAAKTPATKEETVTYTITAGTVENGTLTIKYGSTQEPLTTGAKTAAIAKDTDITVVAEPKAGYELVAINY
-30 TISATD
+30 TIGETTTDIKTD
-36 GSLEHGSIT
+36 GKFT
-45 LTYTYTVTKDVTD
+45 LT
-58 DNNNTTSETKEV
+58 
-70 TETAFLKKG
+70 G
-79 SLSADI
+79 
-85 PKDAKVVISFNANTG
+85 NAT
-100 YEFIGAKDDANNP
+100 
-113 IEDGAEITLTKSLI
+113 
-127 ITPEFRLKDTLGGEA
+127 ITPVFQAKSTLGGEKTA
-142 KISSFKIDAI
+142 DSFRLDAI
-152 CPSAYYWQQCHK
+152 CSGSYYWQMYHK
-164 KDSNSNSV
+164 DMA
-172 LDNNLLKYTRYPGKL
+172 NNKKYTKYPG
-187 NGTQSPSTEIA
+187 SPADKVNPSSEIV
-198 KGYYVDLTLYVNDA
+198 KGNYVDLTLYVTDNDFLSL
-212 DYAAF
+212 YG
-217 ISTNGN
+217 STGYSKNN
-223 SSDKFSVT
+223 FSVT

-240 GSTNP
+240 GSGAGAEIEKWTVG
-245 SASAVINAT
+245 S
-254 TDGKGYS
+254 TDKGME
-261 ITLTGVYYVGGSD
+261 IQLTGVYYVGGSD
-274 NTLKLIVTQGN
+274 NTLKLIITQGN
-285 YNAILSCKI
+285 YNAIVTCKI
-294 DNATIIPTTPDDD
+294 DNATIIPTKPDDE
-307 KPSEETTAAQPY
+307 KPDTETTAAQPY

-415 NGTRRNAKTTE
+415 NGVRRNAKTTE

-441 GIDLPTQIFVGE
+441 GIDLPQQIFIGE

-465 RTDIYNLSAKLS
+465 RTDIYNLSAKLN
-477 CEALSNN
+477 CEGLSNN

-502 FYITANEKG
+502 FYITGNEKG

-532 VPFTTQAASYEDIY
+532 VPFTTQVTSYEDVW
-546 GPTDPVDPGL
+546 GPSNPSVDPGM
-556 DPVGPVEP
+556 DPGTDPGMEEP
-564 ETTGFPWFWVI
+564 AGFPWFWVI
-575 AGVVVVAAGVFVAL
+575 GGVAVVAAGVFVYL

>member
-1 MKKMSKI
+1 MTVKKISKI

-23 MAAEPSY
+23 MADQSEGTNTGNTTNDTYTITAGKFENGTLTIKYNSTQSPLTAGATSSAIAKGTEVTILAEPKAGYELAALNY
-30 TISATD
+30 TIGETTTDIKTD
-36 GSLEHGSIT
+36 GKFV
-45 LTYTYTVTKDVTD
+45 LTGNATVTPV
-58 DNNNTTSETKEV
+58 
-70 TETAFLKKG
+70 FQ
-79 SLSADI
+79 
-85 PKDAKVVISFNANTG
+85 AKS
-100 YEFIGAKDDANNP
+100 
-113 IEDGAEITLTKSLI
+113 
-127 ITPEFRLKDTLGGEA
+127 TLGGEKTA
-142 KISSFKIDAI
+142 DSFRLDAI
-152 CPSAYYWQQCHK
+152 CSGSYYWQMYHK
-164 KDSNSNSV
+164 DMA
-172 LDNNLLKYTRYPGKL
+172 NNKKYTKYPG
-187 NGTQSPSTEIA
+187 SPADKVNPSSEIV
-198 KGYYVDLTLYVNDA
+198 KGNYVDLTLYVTDND
-212 DYAAF
+212 F
-217 ISTNGN
+217 LKLCSSTGYSKDN
-223 SSDKFSVT
+223 FSVT

-240 GSTNP
+240 GSGAGAEIEKWTVG
-245 SASAVINAT
+245 STDKGMVIQ
-254 TDGKGYS
+254 
-261 ITLTGVYYVGGSD
+261 LTGVYYVGGSD
-274 NTLKLIVTQGN
+274 NTLKLIITQGN
-285 YNAILSCKI
+285 YNAIVTCKI
-294 DNATIIPTTPDDD
+294 DNATIIPTKPDDE
-307 KPSEETTAAQPY
+307 KPDTETTAAQPY

-333 AGETRNVTMTFRNTS
+333 AGETRNITMTFRNTS

-415 NGTRRNAKTTE
+415 NGVRRNAKTTE

-441 GIDLPTQIFVGE
+441 GIDLPQQIFIGE

-465 RTDIYNLSAKLS
+465 RTDIYNLSAKLN
-477 CEALSNN
+477 CEGLSNN

-502 FYITANEKG
+502 FYITGNEKG

-532 VPFTTQAASYEDIY
+532 VPFTTQVTSYEDVW
-546 GPTDPVDPGL
+546 GPSNPSVDPGM
-556 DPVGPVEP
+556 DPGTDPGMEEP
-564 ETTGFPWFWVI
+564 AGFPWFWVI
-575 AGVVVVAAGVFVAL
+575 GGVAVVAAGVFVYL

>member
-8 LTFILVLAMVLGTVA
+8 LTFILVLAMVLSTVA
-23 MAAEPSY
+23 MAEVGGSTGTPTATTTY
-30 TISATD
+30 TITA
-36 GSLEHGSIT
+36 GSFDNGTIT
-45 LTYTYTVTKDVTD
+45 LKYTNDKGQ
-58 DNNNTTSETKEV
+58 EQQPPLKAG
-70 TETAFLKKG
+70 ETATVKSG
-79 SLSADI
+79 T
-85 PKDAKVVISFNANTG
+85 KVTVSFNPKPG
-100 YEFIGAKDDANNP
+100 YEFVSATYKVGDTGAQSVADFGE
-113 IEDGAEITLTKSLI
+113 IEITGNTT
-127 ITPEFRLKDTLGGEA
+127 ITPVFQAKSTLGGEKTA
-142 KISSFKIDAI
+142 DSFRLDAI
-152 CPSAYYWQQCHK
+152 CSGSYYWQMYHK
-164 KDSNSNSV
+164 DMA
-172 LDNNLLKYTRYPGKL
+172 NNKKYTKYPG
-187 NGTQSPSTEIA
+187 SPADKVNPSSEIV
-198 KGYYVDLTLYVNDA
+198 KGNYVDLTLYVTDND
-212 DYAAF
+212 F
-217 ISTNGN
+217 LNLCSSTGYSKDN
-223 SSDKFSVT
+223 FSVT

-240 GSTNP
+240 GSGAGAEIEKWTVG
-245 SASAVINAT
+245 STDKGMVIQ
-254 TDGKGYS
+254 
-261 ITLTGVYYVGGSD
+261 LTGVYYVGGND
-274 NTLKLIVTQGN
+274 NTLKLIITQGN
-285 YNAILSCKI
+285 YNAIVTCKI
-294 DNATIIPTTPDDD
+294 DNATIVPEKENDKKPD
-307 KPSEETTAAQPY
+307 EETTAAQPY

-333 AGETRNVTMTFRNTS
+333 AGETRNITMTFRNTS

-415 NGTRRNAKTTE
+415 NGVRRNAKTTE

-441 GIDLPTQIFVGE
+441 GIDLPQQIFIGE

-465 RTDIYNLSAKLS
+465 RTDIYNLSAKLN
-477 CEALSNN
+477 CEGLSNN

-502 FYITANEKG
+502 FYITGNEKC

-532 VPFTTQAASYEDIY
+532 VPFTTQVTSYEDVW
-546 GPTDPVDPGL
+546 GPSNPSVDPGM
-556 DPVGPVEP
+556 DPGTDPGMEEP
-564 ETTGFPWFWVI
+564 AGFPWFWVI
-575 AGVVVVAAGVFVAL
+575 GGVAVVAAGVFVYL

>member
-23 MAAEPSY
+23 MAAELSY
-30 TISATD
+30 TVSAPVD
-36 GSLEHGSIT
+36 SLTHGKIT
-45 LTYTYTVTKDVTD
+45 ITYDTADTEKGGTKTVNGFLNST
-58 DNNNTTSETKEV
+58 TTSIKLPNDV
-70 TETAFLKKG
+70 KKIKVSFTAN
-79 SLSADI
+79 
-85 PKDAKVVISFNANTG
+85 PG
-100 YEFIGAKDDANNP
+100 YEFVSATYKVGDTDAKSVADFGE
-113 IEDGAEITLTKSLI
+113 IEITDNTT
-127 ITPEFRLKDTLGGEA
+127 ITPVFQAKSTLGGEKTA
-142 KISSFKIDAI
+142 DSFRLDAI
-152 CPSAYYWQQCHK
+152 CSGSYYWQMYHK
-164 KDSNSNSV
+164 DMA
-172 LDNNLLKYTRYPGKL
+172 NNKKYTKYPG
-187 NGTQSPSTEIA
+187 SPAVKVNPSSEIV
-198 KGYYVDLTLYVNDA
+198 KGNYVDLTLYVTD
-212 DYAAF
+212 DDFLSLYG
-217 ISTNGN
+217 STGYSKNN
-223 SSDKFSVT
+223 FSVT

-240 GSTNP
+240 GSGAGAEIEKWTVG
-245 SASAVINAT
+245 STDKGMVIQ
-254 TDGKGYS
+254 
-261 ITLTGVYYVGGSD
+261 LTGVYYVGGSD
-274 NTLKLIVTQGN
+274 NTLKLIITQGN
-285 YNAILSCKI
+285 YNAIVTCKI
-294 DNATIIPTTPDDD
+294 DNATIVPEKENDKKPD
-307 KPSEETTAAQPY
+307 EETTAAQPY

-415 NGTRRNAKTTE
+415 NGVRRNAKTTE

-441 GIDLPTQIFVGE
+441 GIDLPQQIFIGE

-465 RTDIYNLSAKLS
+465 RTDIYNLSAKLN
-477 CEALSNN
+477 CEGLSNN

-502 FYITANEKG
+502 FYITGNEKG

-532 VPFTTQAASYEDIY
+532 VPFTTQVTSYEDVW
-546 GPTDPVDPGL
+546 GPSNPSVDPGM
-556 DPVGPVEP
+556 DPGTDPGMEEP
-564 ETTGFPWFWVI
+564 AGFPWFWVI
-575 AGVVVVAAGVFVAL
+575 GGVAVVAAGVFVYL

>member
-1 MKKMSKI
+1 MTVKKMSKI
-8 LTFILVLAMVLGTVA
+8 LTFILVLAMVLSTVA
-23 MAAEPSY
+23 MAADPPY
-30 TISATD
+30 TITAAP
-36 GSLEHGSIT
+36 GSLANGSISLKYNT
-45 LTYTYTVTKDVTD
+45 AIEGTTGTATFALNSTTMSKALPNDVKKVTV
-58 DNNNTTSETKEV
+58 S
-70 TETAFLKKG
+70 F
-79 SLSADI
+79 I
-85 PKDAKVVISFNANTG
+85 PNPG
-100 YEFIGAKDDANNP
+100 YEFVSAKDGNNNA
-113 IEDGAEITLTKSLI
+113 IADFAEIALTESI
-127 ITPEFRLKDTLGGEA
+127 TITPVFREKQSLGGE
-142 KISSFKIDAI
+142 KTVDSFRLDAI
-152 CPSAYYWQQCHK
+152 CNGYSNWQAYHK
-164 KDSNSNSV
+164 DTT
-172 LDNNLLKYTRYPGKL
+172 NNKKYTKYPG
-187 NGTQSPSTEIA
+187 SPKDNVTPSSEIT
-198 KGYYVDLTLYVNDA
+198 KGNYVDLTLYVTDNDFLSLTQKDGYDA
-212 DYAAF
+212 
-217 ISTNGN
+217 N
-223 SSDKFSVT
+223 KFSVT

-240 GSTNP
+240 GGSGYYG
-245 SASAVINAT
+245 SAIKSEANISIWKVNDT
-254 TDGKGYS
+254 PKGML
-261 ITLTGVYYVGGSD
+261 IELTGVYYVGGND

-294 DNATIIPTTPDDD
+294 DNATIVPEKENDKKPD
-307 KPSEETTAAQPY
+307 EETTAAQPY

-333 AGETRNVTMTFRNTS
+333 AGETRNITMTFRNTS

-415 NGTRRNAKTTE
+415 NGVRRNAKTTE

-441 GIDLPTQIFVGE
+441 GIDLPQQIFIGE

-465 RTDIYNLSAKLS
+465 RTDIYNLSAKLN
-477 CEALSNN
+477 CEGLSNN

-502 FYITANEKG
+502 FYITGNEKG

-532 VPFTTQAASYEDIY
+532 VPFTTQVTSYEDVW
-546 GPTDPVDPGL
+546 GPSNPSVDPGM
-556 DPVGPVEP
+556 DPGTDPGMEEP
-564 ETTGFPWFWVI
+564 AGFPWFWVI
-575 AGVVVVAAGVFVAL
+575 GGVVVVAAGVFVYL

>member
-1 MKKMSKI
+1 MTVKKMSKI
-8 LTFILVLAMVLGTVA
+8 LTFILVLAMVLSTVA
-23 MAAEPSY
+23 MAEVPTPAAKTPATKEETVTYTITAGTVENGTLTIKYGSTQEPLTTGAKTAAIAKDTDITVVAEPKAGYELVALNY
-30 TISATD
+30 TIGETTTDIKTD
-36 GSLEHGSIT
+36 GKFT
-45 LTYTYTVTKDVTD
+45 LT
-58 DNNNTTSETKEV
+58 
-70 TETAFLKKG
+70 G
-79 SLSADI
+79 
-85 PKDAKVVISFNANTG
+85 NAT
-100 YEFIGAKDDANNP
+100 
-113 IEDGAEITLTKSLI
+113 
-127 ITPEFRLKDTLGGEA
+127 ITPVFQAKSTLGGEKTA
-142 KISSFKIDAI
+142 DSFRLDAI
-152 CPSAYYWQQCHK
+152 CSGSYYWQMYHK
-164 KDSNSNSV
+164 DMA
-172 LDNNLLKYTRYPGKL
+172 NNKKYTKYPG
-187 NGTQSPSTEIA
+187 SPADKVNPSSEIV
-198 KGYYVDLTLYVNDA
+198 KGNYVDLTLYVTDNDFLSL
-212 DYAAF
+212 YG
-217 ISTNGN
+217 STGYSKNN
-223 SSDKFSVT
+223 FSVT

-240 GSTNP
+240 GSGAGAEIEKWTVG
-245 SASAVINAT
+245 STDKGMVIQ
-254 TDGKGYS
+254 
-261 ITLTGVYYVGGSD
+261 LTGVYYVGGSD

-294 DNATIIPTTPDDD
+294 DNATIVPEKENDKKPD
-307 KPSEETTAAQPY
+307 EETTAAQPY

-415 NGTRRNAKTTE
+415 NGVRRNAKTTE

-441 GIDLPTQIFVGE
+441 GIDLPQQIFIGE

-465 RTDIYNLSAKLS
+465 RTDIYNLSAKLN
-477 CEALSNN
+477 CEGLSNN

-502 FYITANEKG
+502 FYITGNEKC

-532 VPFTTQAASYEDIY
+532 VPFTTQVTSYEDVW
-546 GPTDPVDPGL
+546 GPSNPSVDPGM
-556 DPVGPVEP
+556 DPGTDPGMEEP
-564 ETTGFPWFWVI
+564 AGFPWFWVI
-575 AGVVVVAAGVFVAL
+575 GGVVVVAAGVFVYL

-595 KESVDEDED
+595 KESVEEDED

>member
-1 MKKMSKI
+1 MTVKKMSKI
-8 LTFILVLAMVLGTVA
+8 LIFILVLAMVLGTVA
-23 MAAEPSY
+23 MAEVPTPAAKTPATQEETVTY
-30 TISATD
+30 TITAGIFTNGQMTIKYGTTQSPLASGASLTVEKDTEITVEFSAT
-36 GSLEHGSIT
+36 
-45 LTYTYTVTKDVTD
+45 
-58 DNNNTTSETKEV
+58 
-70 TETAFLKKG
+70 A
-79 SLSADI
+79 
-85 PKDAKVVISFNANTG
+85 G
-100 YEFIGAKDDANNP
+100 YEFVKATYKIGEK
-113 IEDGAEITLTKSLI
+113 ETSLSDGGKFTLTGDAT
-127 ITPEFRLKDTLGGEA
+127 ITPVFQAKSTLGGEKTA
-142 KISSFKIDAI
+142 DSFRLDAI
-152 CPSAYYWQQCHK
+152 CSGSYYWQMYHK
-164 KDSNSNSV
+164 DMA
-172 LDNNLLKYTRYPGKL
+172 NNKKYTKYPG
-187 NGTQSPSTEIA
+187 SPADKVNPSSEIV
-198 KGYYVDLTLYVNDA
+198 KGNYVDLTLYVTDNDFLSL
-212 DYAAF
+212 YG
-217 ISTNGN
+217 STGYSKNN
-223 SSDKFSVT
+223 FSVT

-240 GSTNP
+240 GSGAGAEIEKWTVG
-245 SASAVINAT
+245 STDKGMVIQ
-254 TDGKGYS
+254 
-261 ITLTGVYYVGGSD
+261 LTGVYYVGGSD
-274 NTLKLIVTQGN
+274 NTLKLIITQGN
-285 YNAILSCKI
+285 YNAIVTCKI
-294 DNATIIPTTPDDD
+294 DNATIVPEKEND
-307 KPSEETTAAQPY
+307 KKPGEETTAAQPY

-333 AGETRNVTMTFRNTS
+333 AGETRNITMTFRNTS

-355 MMVTMT
+355 MMVTMS

-388 TVNVTVKPT
+388 TVNVTVKSN

-415 NGTRRNAKTTE
+415 NGVRRNAKTTE

-441 GIDLPTQIFVGE
+441 GIDLPQQIFIGE

-465 RTDIYNLSAKLS
+465 RTDIYNLSAKLN
-477 CEALSNN
+477 CEGLSNN

-502 FYITANEKG
+502 FYITGNEKC

-532 VPFTTQAASYEDIY
+532 VPFTTQVTSYEDVW
-546 GPTDPVDPGL
+546 GPSNPSVDPGM
-556 DPVGPVEP
+556 DPGTDPGMEEP
-564 ETTGFPWFWVI
+564 AGFPWFWVI
-575 AGVVVVAAGVFVAL
+575 GGVVVVAAGVFVYL

>member
-1 MKKMSKI
+1 MTVKKMSKI
-8 LTFILVLAMVLGTVA
+8 LIFILVLAMVLGTVA
-23 MAAEPSY
+23 MAEVPTPAAKTPATQEETVTY
-30 TISATD
+30 TITAGIFTNGQMTIKYGTPQSPLASGASLTVEKDTEITVEFSAT
-36 GSLEHGSIT
+36 
-45 LTYTYTVTKDVTD
+45 
-58 DNNNTTSETKEV
+58 
-70 TETAFLKKG
+70 A
-79 SLSADI
+79 
-85 PKDAKVVISFNANTG
+85 G
-100 YEFIGAKDDANNP
+100 YEFVKATYKIGEK
-113 IEDGAEITLTKSLI
+113 ETSLSDGGKFTLTGDAT
-127 ITPEFRLKDTLGGEA
+127 ITPVFQAKSTLGGEKTA
-142 KISSFKIDAI
+142 DSFRLDAI
-152 CPSAYYWQQCHK
+152 CSGSYYWQMYHK
-164 KDSNSNSV
+164 DMA
-172 LDNNLLKYTRYPGKL
+172 NNKKYTKYPG
-187 NGTQSPSTEIA
+187 SPADKVNPSSEIV
-198 KGYYVDLTLYVNDA
+198 KGNYVDLTLYVTD
-212 DYAAF
+212 DDFLSLYG
-217 ISTNGN
+217 STGYNKN
-223 SSDKFSVT
+223 NFSVT

-240 GSTNP
+240 GSGAGAEIEKWTVG
-245 SASAVINAT
+245 STDKGMVIQ
-254 TDGKGYS
+254 
-261 ITLTGVYYVGGSD
+261 LTGVYYVGGND

-294 DNATIIPTTPDDD
+294 DNATIVPEKENDKKPD
-307 KPSEETTAAQPY
+307 EETTAAQPY

-333 AGETRNVTMTFRNTS
+333 AGETRNITMTFRNTS

-415 NGTRRNAKTTE
+415 NGVRRNAKTTE
-426 TISMPVLQVDRFTVT
+426 TISMPVLHVDRFTVT
-441 GIDLPTQIFVGE
+441 GIDLPQQIFIGE

-465 RTDIYNLSAKLS
+465 RTDIYNLSAKLN
-477 CEALSNN
+477 CEGLSNN

-502 FYITANEKG
+502 FYITGNEKC

-532 VPFTTQAASYEDIY
+532 VPFTTQVTSYEDVW
-546 GPTDPVDPGL
+546 GPSNPSVDPGT
-556 DPVGPVEP
+556 DPGTDPGMEEP
-564 ETTGFPWFWVI
+564 AGFPWFWVI
-575 AGVVVVAAGVFVAL
+575 GGVVVVAAGVFVYL

>member
-1 MKKMSKI
+1 MKKISKI

-23 MAAEPSY
+23 MAADGDPVTTPTY
-30 TISATD
+30 TITAGTFTNGSISLTLVGND
-36 GSLEHGSIT
+36 GKDTSLGSIT
-45 LTYTYTVTKDVTD
+45 VTNGKIENIEKDSKV
-58 DNNNTTSETKEV
+58 
-70 TETAFLKKG
+70 
-79 SLSADI
+79 
-85 PKDAKVVISFNANTG
+85 KVVFVPSPG
-100 YEFIGAKDDANNP
+100 YEFVGAKDGSGK
-113 IEDGAEITLTKSLI
+113 IIKDGDVLTITDNLT
-127 ITPEFRLKDTLGGEA
+127 ITPVFAPKASLGSAAAVNSYTLQ
-142 KISSFKIDAI
+142 AI
-152 CPSAYYWQQCHK
+152 CPSAYYWQQYHK
-164 KDSNSNSV
+164 TPGSGDT
-172 LDNNLLKYTRYPGKL
+172 KYTRYPGKL
-187 NGTQSPSTEIA
+187 NGNQSPSTEIA
-198 KGYYVDLTLYVNDA
+198 KGYYVDLTLYVNDT
-212 DYAAF
+212 DYVTF
-217 ISTNGN
+217 IGQEGN
-223 SSDKFSVT
+223 DKDKFSVT

-240 GSTNP
+240 GNTTP
-245 SASAVINAT
+245 SANAEI
-254 TDGKGYS
+254 DPWEGKGY
-261 ITLTGVYYVGGSD
+261 TVKLTGVYYVGGND

-294 DNATIIPTTPDDD
+294 DNATIVPQKENDKKPD
-307 KPSEETTAAQPY
+307 EETTAAQPY

-333 AGETRNVTMTFRNTS
+333 AGETRNITMTFRNTS

-388 TVNVTVKPT
+388 TVNVTVKSN

-415 NGTRRNAKTTE
+415 NGIRRNAKTTE
-426 TISMPVLQVDRFTVT
+426 SISMPVLQVDRFTVT
-441 GIDLPTQIFVGE
+441 GIDLPQEIFTGE

-465 RTDIYNLSAKLS
+465 RTEIYNLSAKLN
-477 CEALSNN
+477 CEGISNN

-497 TSSAD
+497 ASSAD
-502 FYITANEKG
+502 FYITGNEKG

-532 VPFTTQAASYEDIY
+532 VPFTTKVISYEDAW
-546 GPTDPVDPGL
+546 GPQG
-556 DPVGPVEP
+556 PVGPQNPDDPGMDPGMEEP
-564 ETTGFPWFWVI
+564 AGFPWFWVI
-575 AGVVVVAAGVFVAL
+575 GGVVVVAAGVFVYL

>member
-1 MKKMSKI
+1 MKKISKI

-23 MAAEPSY
+23 MAEVGDPVTTPTY
-30 TISATD
+30 TITAGTFTNGSISLTLVGND
-36 GSLEHGSIT
+36 GKDTSLGSIT
-45 LTYTYTVTKDVTD
+45 ATGGKIENIAKDSKV
-58 DNNNTTSETKEV
+58 
-70 TETAFLKKG
+70 
-79 SLSADI
+79 
-85 PKDAKVVISFNANTG
+85 KVVFVPSPG
-100 YEFIGAKDDANNP
+100 YEFVGAKD
-113 IEDGAEITLTKSLI
+113 GAEKNIKDGDVLTITDNLT
-127 ITPEFRLKDTLGGEA
+127 ITPVFAPKASLGSAAAVNSYTLQ
-142 KISSFKIDAI
+142 AI
-152 CPSAYYWQQCHK
+152 CPSAYYWQQYHK
-164 KDSNSNSV
+164 TPGSGDT
-172 LDNNLLKYTRYPGKL
+172 KYTRYPGKL

-212 DYAAF
+212 DYVTF
-217 ISTNGN
+217 INGDTAKN
-223 SSDKFSVT
+223 DLFSVT

-240 GSTNP
+240 GNTTP
-245 SASAVINAT
+245 SANA
-254 TDGKGYS
+254 DIAPWEGKGYT
-261 ITLTGVYYVGGSD
+261 IKLTGVYYVGGND

-294 DNATIIPTTPDDD
+294 DNATIVPEKENDKKPDG
-307 KPSEETTAAQPY
+307 ETTAAQPY
-319 VIISSYSYGKGDLV
+319 VIISNYSYGKGDLV

-378 SLAAEGTITK
+378 ALAAEGTITK
-388 TVNVTVKPT
+388 TVNVTVKSN

-415 NGTRRNAKTTE
+415 NGIRRNAKTTE
-426 TISMPVLQVDRFTVT
+426 SISMPVLQVDRFTVT
-441 GIDLPTQIFVGE
+441 GIDLPQEIFTGE

-465 RTDIYNLSAKLS
+465 RTEIYNLSAKLN
-477 CEALSNN
+477 CEGLSNN

-502 FYITANEKG
+502 FYIKGNEKG

-532 VPFTTQAASYEDIY
+532 VPFTTKVISYEDAW
-546 GPTDPVDPGL
+546 GPQG
-556 DPVGPVEP
+556 PVGPQNPDDPGMDPGMEQP
-564 ETTGFPWFWVI
+564 AGFPWFWVI
-575 AGVVVVAAGVFVAL
+575 GGVVVVAAGVFVYL

-595 KESVDEDED
+595 KESVEEDED

>member
-1 MKKMSKI
+1 MKKISKI

-23 MAAEPSY
+23 MADQSEGTNTGNTTNDTYTITAGKFENGTLTIKYNSTQSPLTAGATSSAIAKGTEVTILAEPKAGYELAALNY
-30 TISATD
+30 TIGETTTDIKTD
-36 GSLEHGSIT
+36 GKFV
-45 LTYTYTVTKDVTD
+45 LTGNATVTPV
-58 DNNNTTSETKEV
+58 
-70 TETAFLKKG
+70 FQ
-79 SLSADI
+79 
-85 PKDAKVVISFNANTG
+85 AKS
-100 YEFIGAKDDANNP
+100 
-113 IEDGAEITLTKSLI
+113 
-127 ITPEFRLKDTLGGEA
+127 TLGGEKTA
-142 KISSFKIDAI
+142 DSFRLDAI
-152 CPSAYYWQQCHK
+152 CSGSYYWQMYHK
-164 KDSNSNSV
+164 DMA
-172 LDNNLLKYTRYPGKL
+172 NNKKYTKYPG
-187 NGTQSPSTEIA
+187 SPADKVNPSSEIV
-198 KGYYVDLTLYVNDA
+198 KGNYVDLTLYVTDNDFLKL
-212 DYAAF
+212 YS
-217 ISTNGN
+217 STGYSKDN
-223 SSDKFSVT
+223 FSVT

-240 GSTNP
+240 GSGAGAEIEKWTVG
-245 SASAVINAT
+245 S
-254 TDGKGYS
+254 TDKGME
-261 ITLTGVYYVGGSD
+261 IQLTGVYYVGGSD
-274 NTLKLIVTQGN
+274 NTLKLIITQGN
-285 YNAILSCKI
+285 YNAIVTCKI
-294 DNATIIPTTPDDD
+294 DNATIIPTKPDDE
-307 KPSEETTAAQPY
+307 KPDTETTAAQPY

-333 AGETRNVTMTFRNTS
+333 AGETRNITMTFRNTS

-415 NGTRRNAKTTE
+415 NGVRRNAKTTE
-426 TISMPVLQVDRFTVT
+426 SISMPVLQVDRFTVT
-441 GIDLPTQIFVGE
+441 GIDLPQQIFIGE

-465 RTDIYNLSAKLS
+465 RTDIYNLSAKLN
-477 CEALSNN
+477 CEGLSNN

-502 FYITANEKG
+502 FYITGNEKG

-532 VPFTTQAASYEDIY
+532 VPFTTQVASYEDVW
-546 GPTDPVDPGL
+546 GPQGPAGPQNPDDPGM
-556 DPVGPVEP
+556 DPGMEEP
-564 ETTGFPWFWVI
+564 AGFPWFWVI
-575 AGVVVVAAGVFVAL
+575 GGVVVVAAGVFVYL

-595 KESVDEDED
+595 KESVEEDED

>member
-1 MKKMSKI
+1 MKKISKI

-23 MAAEPSY
+23 MAEVPTPAAKTPATKEETVTYTITAGTVENGTLTIKYGSTQEPLTTGAKTAAIAKDTDITVVAEPKAGYELVALNY
-30 TISATD
+30 TIGETTTDIKTD
-36 GSLEHGSIT
+36 GKFT
-45 LTYTYTVTKDVTD
+45 LTG
-58 DNNNTTSETKEV
+58 NTT
-70 TETAFLKKG
+70 
-79 SLSADI
+79 
-85 PKDAKVVISFNANTG
+85 
-100 YEFIGAKDDANNP
+100 
-113 IEDGAEITLTKSLI
+113 
-127 ITPEFRLKDTLGGEA
+127 ITPVFQAKSTLGGEKTA
-142 KISSFKIDAI
+142 DSFRLDAI
-152 CPSAYYWQQCHK
+152 CSGSYYWQMYHK
-164 KDSNSNSV
+164 DMA
-172 LDNNLLKYTRYPGKL
+172 NNKKYTKYPG
-187 NGTQSPSTEIA
+187 SPADKVNPSSEIV
-198 KGYYVDLTLYVNDA
+198 KGNYVDLTLYVTDNDFLSL
-212 DYAAF
+212 YG
-217 ISTNGN
+217 STGYSKDN
-223 SSDKFSVT
+223 FSVT

-240 GSTNP
+240 GSGAGAEIEKWTVG
-245 SASAVINAT
+245 S
-254 TDGKGYS
+254 TDKGME
-261 ITLTGVYYVGGSD
+261 IQLTGVYYVGGND
-274 NTLKLIVTQGN
+274 NTLKLIITQGN
-285 YNAILSCKI
+285 YNAIVTCKI
-294 DNATIIPTTPDDD
+294 DNATIVPEKENDKKPD
-307 KPSEETTAAQPY
+307 EETTAAQPY

-333 AGETRNVTMTFRNTS
+333 AGETRNITMTFRNTS

-415 NGTRRNAKTTE
+415 NGVRRNAKTTE

-441 GIDLPTQIFVGE
+441 GIDLPQQIFIGE

-465 RTDIYNLSAKLS
+465 RTDIYNLSAKLN
-477 CEALSNN
+477 CEGLSNN

-502 FYITANEKG
+502 FYITGNEKC

-532 VPFTTQAASYEDIY
+532 VPFTTQVTSYEDVW
-546 GPTDPVDPGL
+546 GPSNPSVDPGM
-556 DPVGPVEP
+556 DPGTDPGMEEP
-564 ETTGFPWFWVI
+564 AGFPWFWVI
-575 AGVVVVAAGVFVAL
+575 GGVVVVAAGVFVYL

>member
-1 MKKMSKI
+1 MKKISKI

-23 MAAEPSY
+23 MADDGSTTTPTATTTY
-30 TISATD
+30 TITAGTFTNGSISLTLVGND
-36 GSLEHGSIT
+36 GKDTSLGSIT
-45 LTYTYTVTKDVTD
+45 ATNGKIENIEKDSKV
-58 DNNNTTSETKEV
+58 
-70 TETAFLKKG
+70 
-79 SLSADI
+79 
-85 PKDAKVVISFNANTG
+85 KVVFVPSPG
-100 YEFIGAKDDANNP
+100 YEFVGAKD
-113 IEDGAEITLTKSLI
+113 GAEKIIKDGEVLTITDNLT
-127 ITPEFRLKDTLGGEA
+127 ITPVFAPKASLGSAAAVNSYTLQ
-142 KISSFKIDAI
+142 AI
-152 CPSAYYWQQCHK
+152 CPSAYYWQQYHK
-164 KDSNSNSV
+164 TPGGGDT
-172 LDNNLLKYTRYPGKL
+172 KYTRYPGKL

-212 DYAAF
+212 DYATF
-217 ISTNGN
+217 INGDTKKN
-223 SSDKFSVT
+223 DLFSVT

-240 GSTNP
+240 GNTTP
-245 SASAVINAT
+245 SANAKIAAWE
-254 TDGKGYS
+254 GKGY
-261 ITLTGVYYVGGSD
+261 TVELTGVYYVGGND

-294 DNATIIPTTPDDD
+294 DNATIVPEKENDKKPDG
-307 KPSEETTAAQPY
+307 ETTAAQPY

-378 SLAAEGTITK
+378 ALAAEGTITK
-388 TVNVTVKPT
+388 TVNVTVKSN

-415 NGTRRNAKTTE
+415 NGIRRNAKTTE
-426 TISMPVLQVDRFTVT
+426 SISMPVLQVDRFTVT
-441 GIDLPTQIFVGE
+441 GIDLPQEIFMGE
-453 ENNLSVNFVNKS
+453 ESNLSVNFVNKS
-465 RTDIYNLSAKLS
+465 RTEIYNLSAKLN
-477 CEALSNN
+477 CEGISNN

-502 FYITANEKG
+502 FYIKGNEKG

-532 VPFTTQAASYEDIY
+532 VPFTTKVISHEDVW
-546 GPTDPVDPGL
+546 GPQG
-556 DPVGPVEP
+556 PVGPQNPDDPGMDPGMEQP
-564 ETTGFPWFWVI
+564 AGFPWFWVI
-575 AGVVVVAAGVFVAL
+575 GGVVVVAAGVFVYL

-595 KESVDEDED
+595 KESVEEDED

>member
-8 LTFILVLAMVLGTVA
+8 LIFILVLAMVLGTVA
-23 MAAEPSY
+23 MAEVPTPAAKTPATQEETVTY
-30 TISATD
+30 TITAGIFTNGQMTIKYGTTQSPLASGASLTVEKDTEITVEFSAT
-36 GSLEHGSIT
+36 
-45 LTYTYTVTKDVTD
+45 
-58 DNNNTTSETKEV
+58 
-70 TETAFLKKG
+70 A
-79 SLSADI
+79 
-85 PKDAKVVISFNANTG
+85 G
-100 YEFIGAKDDANNP
+100 YEFVKATYKIGEK
-113 IEDGAEITLTKSLI
+113 ETSLSDGGKFTLTGDAT
-127 ITPEFRLKDTLGGEA
+127 ITPVFQAKSTLGGEKTA
-142 KISSFKIDAI
+142 DSFRLDAI
-152 CPSAYYWQQCHK
+152 CSGSYYWQMYHK
-164 KDSNSNSV
+164 DMA
-172 LDNNLLKYTRYPGKL
+172 NNKKYTKYPG
-187 NGTQSPSTEIA
+187 SPADKVNPSSEIV
-198 KGYYVDLTLYVNDA
+198 KGNYVDLTLYVTDND
-212 DYAAF
+212 F
-217 ISTNGN
+217 LNLCSSTGYSKDN
-223 SSDKFSVT
+223 FSVT

-240 GSTNP
+240 GSGAGAEIEKWTVG
-245 SASAVINAT
+245 STDKGMVIQ
-254 TDGKGYS
+254 
-261 ITLTGVYYVGGSD
+261 LTGVYYVGGSD
-274 NTLKLIVTQGN
+274 NTLKLIITQGN
-285 YNAILSCKI
+285 YNAIVTCKI
-294 DNATIIPTTPDDD
+294 DNATIVPEKENDKTPD
-307 KPSEETTAAQPY
+307 EETTAAQPY

-333 AGETRNVTMTFRNTS
+333 AGETRNITMTFRNTS

-397 AAAQSHSMTVD
+397 AAAQSHSMAVD

-415 NGTRRNAKTTE
+415 NGVRRNAKTTE

-441 GIDLPTQIFVGE
+441 GIDLPQQIFIGE

-465 RTDIYNLSAKLS
+465 RTDIYNLSAKLN
-477 CEALSNN
+477 CEGLSNN

-502 FYITANEKG
+502 FYITGNEKC

-532 VPFTTQAASYEDIY
+532 VPFTTQVTSYEDVW
-546 GPTDPVDPGL
+546 GPSNPSVDPGT
-556 DPVGPVEP
+556 DPGTDPGMEEP
-564 ETTGFPWFWVI
+564 AGFPWFWVI
-575 AGVVVVAAGVFVAL
+575 GGVVVVAAGVFVYL

>member
-23 MAAEPSY
+23 MAEVPTPAANTPATQEETVTY
-30 TISATD
+30 TITAGTFTNGQMTIKYGTTQSPLASGASLTVEKDTEITVEFSAT
-36 GSLEHGSIT
+36 
-45 LTYTYTVTKDVTD
+45 
-58 DNNNTTSETKEV
+58 
-70 TETAFLKKG
+70 A
-79 SLSADI
+79 
-85 PKDAKVVISFNANTG
+85 G
-100 YEFIGAKDDANNP
+100 YEFVKATYKIGEK
-113 IEDGAEITLTKSLI
+113 ETSLSDGGKFTLTGDAT
-127 ITPEFRLKDTLGGEA
+127 ITPVFQAKSTLGGEKTA
-142 KISSFKIDAI
+142 DSFRLDAI
-152 CPSAYYWQQCHK
+152 CSGSYYWQMYHK
-164 KDSNSNSV
+164 DMA
-172 LDNNLLKYTRYPGKL
+172 NNKKYTKYPG
-187 NGTQSPSTEIA
+187 SPADKVNPSSEIV
-198 KGYYVDLTLYVNDA
+198 KGNYVDLTLYVTDNDFLSL
-212 DYAAF
+212 YG
-217 ISTNGN
+217 STGYSKNN
-223 SSDKFSVT
+223 FSVT

-240 GSTNP
+240 GSGAGAEIEKWTVG
-245 SASAVINAT
+245 STDKGMVIQ
-254 TDGKGYS
+254 
-261 ITLTGVYYVGGSD
+261 LTGVYYVGGSD
-274 NTLKLIVTQGN
+274 NTLKLIITQGN
-285 YNAILSCKI
+285 YNAIVTCKI
-294 DNATIIPTTPDDD
+294 DNATIIPTKPDDE
-307 KPSEETTAAQPY
+307 KPDTETTAAQPY

-333 AGETRNVTMTFRNTS
+333 AGETRNITMTFRNTS
-348 KTMAVEN
+348 KTMSVEN

-415 NGTRRNAKTTE
+415 NGVRRNAKTTE

-441 GIDLPTQIFVGE
+441 GIDLSQEIFMGE

-465 RTDIYNLSAKLS
+465 RTEIYNLSAKLN
-477 CEALSNN
+477 CEGLSNN

-497 TSSAD
+497 ASSAD
-502 FYITANEKG
+502 FYITGNEKG

-532 VPFTTQAASYEDIY
+532 VPFTTKVTSYEDVW
-546 GPTDPVDPGL
+546 GPQG
-556 DPVGPVEP
+556 PVGPQNPDDPGMDPGIEQP
-564 ETTGFPWFWVI
+564 AGFPWFWVI
-575 AGVVVVAAGVFVAL
+575 GGVVVVAAGVFVYL

-595 KESVDEDED
+595 KESVEEDED

>member
-1 MKKMSKI
+1 MTVKKMSKI

-23 MAAEPSY
+23 MAEVPTPAANTPATQEETVTY
-30 TISATD
+30 TITAGTFTNGQMTIKYGTTQSPLASGASLTVEKDTEITVEFSAT
-36 GSLEHGSIT
+36 
-45 LTYTYTVTKDVTD
+45 
-58 DNNNTTSETKEV
+58 
-70 TETAFLKKG
+70 A
-79 SLSADI
+79 
-85 PKDAKVVISFNANTG
+85 G
-100 YEFIGAKDDANNP
+100 YEFVKATYKIGEK
-113 IEDGAEITLTKSLI
+113 ETSLSDGGKFTLTGDAT
-127 ITPEFRLKDTLGGEA
+127 ITPVFQAKSTLGGEKTA
-142 KISSFKIDAI
+142 DSFRLDAI
-152 CPSAYYWQQCHK
+152 CSGSYYWQMYHK
-164 KDSNSNSV
+164 DMA
-172 LDNNLLKYTRYPGKL
+172 NNKKYTKYPG
-187 NGTQSPSTEIA
+187 SPADKVNPSSEIV
-198 KGYYVDLTLYVNDA
+198 KGNYVDLTLYVTDNDFLSL
-212 DYAAF
+212 YG
-217 ISTNGN
+217 STGYSKNN
-223 SSDKFSVT
+223 FSVT

-240 GSTNP
+240 GSGAGAEIEKWTVG
-245 SASAVINAT
+245 S
-254 TDGKGYS
+254 TDKGME
-261 ITLTGVYYVGGSD
+261 IQLTGVYYVGGSD
-274 NTLKLIVTQGN
+274 NTLKLIITQGN
-285 YNAILSCKI
+285 YNAIVTCKI
-294 DNATIIPTTPDDD
+294 DNATIVPEKENDKKPD
-307 KPSEETTAAQPY
+307 EETTAAQPY

-415 NGTRRNAKTTE
+415 NGVRRNAKTTE

-441 GIDLPTQIFVGE
+441 GIDLPQQIFIGE

-465 RTDIYNLSAKLS
+465 RTDIYNLSAKLN
-477 CEALSNN
+477 CEGLSNN

-502 FYITANEKG
+502 FYITGNEKC

-532 VPFTTQAASYEDIY
+532 VPFTTQVTSYEDVW
-546 GPTDPVDPGL
+546 GPSNPSVDPGT
-556 DPVGPVEP
+556 DPGTDPGMEEP
-564 ETTGFPWFWVI
+564 AGFPWFWVI
-575 AGVVVVAAGVFVAL
+575 GGVVVVAAGVFVYL